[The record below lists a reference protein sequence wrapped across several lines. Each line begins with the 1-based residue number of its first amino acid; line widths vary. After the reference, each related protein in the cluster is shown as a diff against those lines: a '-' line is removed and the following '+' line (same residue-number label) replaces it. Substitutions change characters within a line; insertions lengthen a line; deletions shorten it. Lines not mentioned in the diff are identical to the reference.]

1 MIKINFCVQS
11 TCCQAFLFNQS
22 RSEQYIMLGVLFIS
36 SIYLL
41 SFGCRRFA
49 KRPDQWKLRQT
60 SKQSAYKEFCDAF
73 GPSEAKASG
82 KKSFLSE
89 PYHKSQPEKLKD
101 VWKEINTC
109 LSGVTRSSA
118 SNFLSHQGSKAKL
131 GRKRTQESMDATNGN
146 NMKFKK
152 KKTHNRK

>member
-1 MIKINFCVQS
+1 
-11 TCCQAFLFNQS
+11 
-22 RSEQYIMLGVLFIS
+22 MLGVLFIS